1 MDYRTLGNSGCAVS
15 SLCLGT
21 MTFGVEA
28 DETVAH
34 QQLDRFVEAGGTLVD
49 TADVYGDGRSEQ
61 IVGRWF
67 ARRPAEVTEPVVLA
81 TKGRFNLS
89 GDNSPNGAGLSARHL
104 TRALDASLRRLGLD
118 TVDLYQVHAFDALT
132 PMEETLRTLDQFV
145 RAGKIR
151 YYGLSN
157 FTGWQLTKAVHLARA
172 LNVTGPVT
180 LQPQYSLL
188 AREIEWEIVPA
199 VLDAGMGMLP
209 WSPLG
214 GGWLSGKYRRDQR
227 PTGATRLGEDPG
239 RGMEAY
245 DRRGTDRTWHVI
257 DAVQKVAEDR
267 GVSMAEVA
275 LAWVTARP
283 GVSSTILGARTLDQL
298 EANLRSAGL
307 HLTAAE
313 TAALDAA
320 SDPHPVD
327 YPYGELGIDQ
337 RSRTLGA
344 YPPCEMVGGP
354 IGSPVRFRQARIR
367 EKPRREEAHDVAST
381 APLLDHWF
389 RGRRRPLRVGAAVL
403 AGAEHGPGPAGHRR
417 CGPSVR
423 LLRVRGTSRARV
435 RRPPRDR
442 GGPDALG
449 PRDAGRPGVPCTPGR
464 VTDGSAGRAASIAR
478 PGWGVRATSPASRA
492 RVTGT
497 VNLRRKPGQRGS
509 GQRRPMVE

>member
-1 MDYRTLGNSGCAVS
+1 MS

-34 QQLDRFVEAGGTLVD
+34 QQLDRFLEAGGTLVD
-49 TADVYGDGRSEQ
+49 TADVYGEGRSEE
-61 IVGRWF
+61 IIGRWF
-67 ARRPAEVTEPVVLA
+67 ARRPADLTEPVVLA
-81 TKGRFNLS
+81 TKGRFHFA

-145 RAGKIR
+145 RSGKIR

-172 LNVTGPVT
+172 LNVAGPVT

-199 VLDAGMGMLP
+199 AIDAGMGLLP

-227 PTGATRLGEDPG
+227 PSGATRLGEDPG

-267 GVSMAEVA
+267 GTSMAEVA
-275 LAWVTARP
+275 LAWVSGRP

-298 EANLRSAGL
+298 ETNLRSADL

-327 YPYGELGIDQ
+327 YPYGELGVDQ
-337 RSRTLGA
+337 RSRSLS
-344 YPPCEMVGGP
+344 E
-354 IGSPVRFRQARIR
+354 S
-367 EKPRREEAHDVAST
+367 
-381 APLLDHWF
+381 
-389 RGRRRPLRVGAAVL
+389 
-403 AGAEHGPGPAGHRR
+403 
-417 CGPSVR
+417 
-423 LLRVRGTSRARV
+423 
-435 RRPPRDR
+435 
-442 GGPDALG
+442 
-449 PRDAGRPGVPCTPGR
+449 
-464 VTDGSAGRAASIAR
+464 
-478 PGWGVRATSPASRA
+478 
-492 RVTGT
+492 
-497 VNLRRKPGQRGS
+497 
-509 GQRRPMVE
+509 